1 MDMLKSAFRYLIL
14 LMFPILIPG
23 IFNGV
28 SGQTPHPIL
37 RYFDGTVYQE
47 TVRLSWAISAGN
59 TCLGTNIQRSVDGI
73 FFENIAVIAGVCGS
87 PDVDVQY
94 VFTDETPV
102 ENQVS
107 YYRLELGTQGFS
119 TPIAVEYIPLNGKGF
134 NLRYDRISNTAFVH
148 FENSER
154 KQVEFN
160 LYTIGGQ
167 ILFSGQTSGSVI
179 EVNMSGMPAQL
190 FVLTIQNDRSPIS
203 VKIPHF

>member
-1 MDMLKSAFRYLIL
+1 MLKSVFRYQIHVFMVVAIIVLVAKS
-14 LMFPILIPG
+14 G
-23 IFNGV
+23 T
-28 SGQTPHPIL
+28 GQTPHPIL

-73 FFENIAVIAGVCGS
+73 FYENIAVIAGVCGS

-94 VFTDETPV
+94 VFTDEAPV
-102 ENQVS
+102 ENQMS

-134 NLRYDRISNTAFVH
+134 NLRYDRLSNTAFVH
-148 FENSER
+148 FENNER
-154 KQVEFN
+154 NQVDFN
-160 LYTIGGQ
+160 LYTISGR
-167 ILFSGQTSGSVI
+167 ILLTGQTTSNVI
-179 EVNMSGMPAQL
+179 EINMSGMPAQL
-190 FVLTIQNDRSPIS
+190 FVLTIQHDRTPIS

>member
-1 MDMLKSAFRYLIL
+1 MLKSVFRYQIHVMMSVVIMLV
-14 LMFPILIPG
+14 G
-23 IFNGV
+23 VNGAA
-28 SGQTPHPIL
+28 GQTPHPIL

-94 VFTDETPV
+94 VFTDESPV

-134 NLRYDRISNTAFVH
+134 NLRYDRIANTAYVY
-148 FENSER
+148 FENNER
-154 KQVEFN
+154 NQIAFN
-160 LYTIGGQ
+160 LYTING
-167 ILFSGQTSGSVI
+167 LSLLSGQTTGNVV

-190 FVLTIQNDRSPIS
+190 FVLTIENGRNPIS

>member
-1 MDMLKSAFRYLIL
+1 MLKSVFRYQIHVM
-14 LMFPILIPG
+14 MFVAIMLVG
-23 IFNGV
+23 VNGV
-28 SGQTPHPIL
+28 AGQTPHPIL

-59 TCLGTNIQRSVDGI
+59 TCLGTKIQRSVDGI
-73 FFENIAVIAGVCGS
+73 FYEDIAVIAGVCGS

-94 VFTDETPV
+94 VFTDESPV

-134 NLRYDRISNTAFVH
+134 NLRYDRIANTAFVY
-148 FENSER
+148 FENNER
-154 KQVEFN
+154 NQVAFN
-160 LYTIGGQ
+160 LYTING
-167 ILFSGQTSGSVI
+167 LSLLSGQTTGNVV

-190 FVLTIQNDRSPIS
+190 FVLTIENGRNPIS